1 MRHPNTPVSRLATA
15 AIVGCLSAVP
25 SLHSARAESA
35 ADFYKGKTVTLLVG
49 GAAGGGYAIYAN
61 ILAHHMGR
69 HIPGN
74 PKIIAQD
81 YNGAGSLKA
90 MKIVYNRSPRDGTVF
105 AAVFMGAVMEPMLG
119 DKGAEFDATKFTYLG
134 SLNRETSICIAWHTT
149 PIKTFDDVFKQQM
162 IVGASGWT
170 SSVRQFPTVL
180 DNVIGTKFKVI
191 SGYKGTQE
199 VGLAVEKGETQGICG
214 YQWSSFSSG
223 FSSWLAGNKVRILV
237 QLAANPHPALS
248 KLGVPMI
255 WKYVKNKA
263 DERVLRLIFSQ
274 NTFGRPYVMPPGVP
288 ADRVA
293 AMRAAFM
300 ATTKDPAFLAEAAK
314 AKVEINPVSGEEV
327 EKLVK
332 ELYTASPDD
341 VKRAKAA
348 LGTKPEKK
356 S

>member
-1 MRHPNTPVSRLATA
+1 MRFSIQNFIRFAALAAFGCASIAVTQPAGADPV
-15 AIVGCLSAVP
+15 
-25 SLHSARAESA
+25 

-61 ILAHHMGR
+61 ILAHHMAQ

-74 PKIIAQD
+74 PRIIAQD

-90 MKIVYNRSPRDGTVF
+90 MKVVYNRSPRDGTVF

-119 DKGAEFDATKFTYLG
+119 DKGAEFDATKLTYVG
-134 SLNRETSICIAWHTT
+134 SLNRETSICVAWHTS
-149 PIKTFDDVFKQQM
+149 PIKAFDDVFKREM

-180 DNVIGTKFKVI
+180 DNVIHTKFKVI

-223 FSSWLAGNKVRILV
+223 FPSWLADNKVRILV
-237 QLAANPHPALS
+237 QLAADPHPELT

-255 WKYVKNKA
+255 WKYVKNEA

-288 ADRVA
+288 AERVA

-300 ATTKDPAFLAEAAK
+300 ATTKDPAFLAEAK
-314 AKVEINPVSGEEV
+314 RSKIEVNPASGEEV

-332 ELYTASPDD
+332 KLYTASPED

>member
-180 DNVIGTKFKVI
+180 DRRARRCARRTPSRNT
-191 SGYKGTQE
+191 TT
-199 VGLAVEKGETQGICG
+199 A
-214 YQWSSFSSG
+214 W
-223 FSSWLAGNKVRILV
+223 WARR
-237 QLAANPHPALS
+237 LS
-248 KLGVPMI
+248 
-255 WKYVKNKA
+255 
-263 DERVLRLIFSQ
+263 
-274 NTFGRPYVMPPGVP
+274 
-288 ADRVA
+288 
-293 AMRAAFM
+293 RAAS
-300 ATTKDPAFLAEAAK
+300 
-314 AKVEINPVSGEEV
+314 PVPI
-327 EKLVK
+327 
-332 ELYTASPDD
+332 A
-341 VKRAKAA
+341 
-348 LGTKPEKK
+348 
-356 S
+356 